1 MSESEELTLLFNAFW
16 LSFTFAF
23 VICCYY
29 ETTIEYMKP
38 KNL

>member
-29 ETTIEYMKP
+29 ETTKEDNERE
-38 KNL
+38 NL